1 MNSKSYV
8 YTHKKLNQ
16 EVRAIGGHYA
26 LIKEERISVKG
37 QSVLYL
43 MGYAVFDTTCCGTGG
58 CVYALVPGTVSRW
71 KYDRNGSREAVSEL
85 EPIDDPKLKKE
96 ITRVLIKRESV
107 LQVQF
112 GPL

>member
-1 MNSKSYV
+1 MTSKTYP

-37 QSVLYL
+37 RSVLYL

-58 CVYALVPGTVSRW
+58 CVYALVPGIVSRW
-71 KYDRNGSREAVSEL
+71 KYERDGSGEPVSEL
-85 EPIDDPKLKKE
+85 EPIDDPELKKE
-96 ITRVLIKRESV
+96 IRRVLIKRESV
-107 LQVQF
+107 MQVQF